1 MDWGCGFLSV
11 FFFFVL
17 MLGVMA
23 VNGLT
28 DAPNAIATAVA
39 TGALPFRRAAC
50 LAAFCEFFG
59 VVVMTSL
66 APQVA
71 HTLFSLSDFGSDRE
85 TALIALT
92 AALCAVILWACAA
105 WLFGI
110 PTSESHALAAG
121 VSGAAV
127 ALRGNFSALN
137 AEAWLKV
144 FLGLILSTLMGYL
157 AGRFFARLL
166 RFLTKGEA
174 GSRSFFLAQIV
185 GAAVMAFAHGAQDGQ
200 KFMGILLLGFALASG
215 EHEPAVFYVPVWIML
230 ICAAA
235 ISLGTFSGGR
245 RIVETVGSRMTT
257 LGPRQGLASDL
268 AGGACLLLASLFGL
282 PVSTTHTKTSAIF
295 GVGMAETPGKVNGFV
310 VKSIF
315 LTWLLTFPGCALLGY
330 GLTALFLSVFR

>member
-1 MDWGCGFLSV
+1 MFVL
-11 FFFFVL
+11 FFFIL

-50 LAAFCEFFG
+50 LAAFCEFLG
-59 VVVMTSL
+59 VLVMTSL
-66 APQVA
+66 APEVA

-85 TALIALT
+85 NALIALT
-92 AALCAVILWACAA
+92 AALCAVILWSCAA
-105 WLFGI
+105 WRFGI

-127 ALRGNFSALN
+127 AIRGDFSALS
-137 AEAWLKV
+137 EDAWLKV
-144 FLGLILSTLMGYL
+144 LVGLLLSTLMGYL
-157 AGRFFARLL
+157 AGRFFALLL
-166 RFLTKGEA
+166 RFLTKGKA
-174 GSRSFFLAQIV
+174 GYRTFYRAQIG

-200 KFMGILLLGFALASG
+200 KFMGILLLGFSLASG
-215 EHEPAVFYVPVWIML
+215 GHKPEIFYVPLWIML
-230 ICAAA
+230 VCAAA
-235 ISLGTFSGGR
+235 ISLGTFIGGR
-245 RIVETVGSRMTT
+245 RIVETVGSRMTP

-282 PVSTTHTKTSAIF
+282 PVSTTHTKTSAIL
-295 GVGMAETPGKVNGFV
+295 GAGMTDTPGKVNGFV
-310 VKSIF
+310 VKSIL

-330 GLTALFLSVFR
+330 GFTALFLSVFR